1 MNKKITRQEVK
12 EIVSN
17 IILDVLDCNGE
28 ISGEQDLVL
37 DLGIDSLDLTH
48 IGTLLE
54 QRFDITIEA
63 NELRKPHTVDEL
75 ADLVSSH
82 LFLVE

>member
-17 IILDVLDCNGE
+17 IILDVMDCNGE

-63 NELRKPHTVDEL
+63 NELRKAHTVDEL
-75 ADLVSSH
+75 ADLVSSY